1 MSTTTKCGY
10 LTGAEAAAVSGVLP
24 PSTRAFG
31 RVPLTGEVDKPR
43 RKERAPVAQEV
54 DTNEQFADQQSHC
67 EIDKIRK
74 AEGECGRLGEIQ
86 LDGSLLCVRHA
97 ELLRLEDHS
106 ETMLGEVFEM
116 DQWLESVDG
125 QADELR
131 VRRAEHHR
139 NELVEQ
145 LRLNRT
151 RIGLVHDELLKD
163 HDGTT

>member
-1 MSTTTKCGY
+1 MWVPYWGRSRRSLGC
-10 LTGAEAAAVSGVLP
+10 AS
-24 PSTRAFG
+24 PSTRALG
-31 RVPLTGEVDKPR
+31 RVLLTGEVDKPR

-54 DTNEQFADQQSHC
+54 DTNEQFADQPSHC
-67 EIDKIRK
+67 EIDKILT
-74 AEGECGRLGEIQ
+74 AEGECRRLGEVQ
-86 LDGSLLCVRHA
+86 LDGSVLCMRHA
-97 ELLRLEDHS
+97 ELLRLEEHS
-106 ETMLGEVFEM
+106 ETLLGEVFEM

-125 QADELR
+125 EADELR

-151 RIGLVHDELLKD
+151 RIGLIHDELLKD

>member
-1 MSTTTKCGY
+1 
-10 LTGAEAAAVSGVLP
+10 
-24 PSTRAFG
+24 
-31 RVPLTGEVDKPR
+31 
-43 RKERAPVAQEV
+43 VAQEV
-54 DTNEQFADQQSHC
+54 DTNEQFADQPSHC

-74 AEGECGRLGEIQ
+74 AEGECRRLGEVQ
-86 LDGSLLCVRHA
+86 LDGSVLCVRHA

-106 ETMLGEVFEM
+106 ETLLGEVFEM

-125 QADELR
+125 EADELR

-151 RIGLVHDELLKD
+151 RIGLIHDELLKD

>member
-1 MSTTTKCGY
+1 MSRVTRATMSTTTKSGY
-10 LTGAEAAAVSGVLP
+10 LTGAEAAAISGVLS

-43 RKERAPVAQEV
+43 RRERATVAQEV
-54 DTNEQFADQQSHC
+54 DTNQQFADQQPRC

-74 AEGECGRLGEIQ
+74 TEGECQRPGEVQ
-86 LDGSLLCVRHA
+86 LDGSVLCVCHA

-125 QADELR
+125 Q
-131 VRRAEHHR
+131 
-139 NELVEQ
+139 
-145 LRLNRT
+145 
-151 RIGLVHDELLKD
+151 
-163 HDGTT
+163 

>member
-1 MSTTTKCGY
+1 
-10 LTGAEAAAVSGVLP
+10 
-24 PSTRAFG
+24 
-31 RVPLTGEVDKPR
+31 
-43 RKERAPVAQEV
+43 VAQEV
-54 DTNEQFADQQSHC
+54 DTNEQSADQQSHC

-74 AEGECGRLGEIQ
+74 AEGECQRLGEVHF
-86 LDGSLLCVRHA
+86 DGSVLCVSHA

-106 ETMLGEVFEM
+106 ERMLGEVFEM

-139 NELVEQ
+139 NDLVEQ

-151 RIGLVHDELLKD
+151 RIGLIHDEFAY
-163 HDGTT
+163 